1 MNWFGAAVGE
11 EETQPEA
18 TGEEAGHPL
27 RLPRLRPRS
36 DAELLNGVVTELLS
50 AATAAAKTARRP
62 SGGTKSHRMP
72 RPWTFGLHMNEP
84 HPVLCVVPSHIVSRH
99 HVLRS
104 YPPPT
109 RDVSVRPPLP
119 ASSRGRSA
127 CLPPCQ
133 LQFFAPSVARPAGW
147 RRAVSSG
154 DDTATVRNL
163 KLIWLLSL
171 H

>member
-109 RDVSVRPPLP
+109 REMSASVRLCLLLHVAGALAFRHASSSSSLP
-119 ASSRGRSA
+119 ALHVLRGGA
-127 CLPPCQ
+127 
-133 LQFFAPSVARPAGW
+133 APSPVVTTLPR
-147 RRAVSSG
+147 
-154 DDTATVRNL
+154 
-163 KLIWLLSL
+163 
-171 H
+171 